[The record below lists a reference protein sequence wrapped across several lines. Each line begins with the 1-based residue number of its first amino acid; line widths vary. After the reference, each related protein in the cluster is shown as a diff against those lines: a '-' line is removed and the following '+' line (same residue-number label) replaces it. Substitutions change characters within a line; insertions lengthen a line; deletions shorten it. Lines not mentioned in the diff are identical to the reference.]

1 MQFIVTLKF
10 HITFISKQFLCYS
23 LIFIYS
29 TDTNMFIVIL
39 PMLFERITYFLTDVL
54 IKSQFSSP
62 LSNSFY
68 WIILIRQ
75 SYGRISDTSLK
86 IATHQF
92 ESVFRISLA
101 MYIQYKYD
109 KRLGLKDAPFFLI
122 KIKYQFKKIYII
134 LLSENVTIDI
144 IEPH

>member
-1 MQFIVTLKF
+1 
-10 HITFISKQFLCYS
+10 
-23 LIFIYS
+23 
-29 TDTNMFIVIL
+29 
-39 PMLFERITYFLTDVL
+39 MLFESKTYFLTDVL
-54 IKSQFSSP
+54 IKSQFSLP
-62 LSNSFY
+62 LSNSSY

-75 SYGRISDTSLK
+75 NDVRISDTSLK

-109 KRLGLKDAPFFLI
+109 KRLKKMRSFFFLI
-122 KIKYQFKKIYII
+122 KIRYQFKKTYII

-144 IEPH
+144 IKPH